1 MIDAPP
7 PPRAPTKR
15 PAKNSIF
22 LIALIIAAAI
32 VIALQYTPYAMF
44 SRETTSTLWGMLTG
58 LILGGV
64 LFGWLRFRR
73 GESGSW
79 FE

>member
-1 MIDAPP
+1 MTNAHRPG
-7 PPRAPTKR
+7 PTKR
-15 PAKNSIF
+15 PAKNSVF

-32 VIALQYTPYAMF
+32 IIGLQYTPYAMF
-44 SRETTSTLWGMLTG
+44 SSERTSTLWGMLTG

-64 LFGWLRFRR
+64 IFGWLRFRR